1 MPSSIASI
9 GHNFEAFRAAIN
21 ITGLWISTLSPE
33 KLYFMID
40 DIEELIARYYR
51 LMLIISFLIGLLLGA
66 ALALNYA
73 NQQLLEILEKASATL
88 MKQAITRL

>member
-1 MPSSIASI
+1 
-9 GHNFEAFRAAIN
+9 
-21 ITGLWISTLSPE
+21 
-33 KLYFMID
+33 MID